1 MIYDRHIDKTE
12 EELCK
17 LRDVYSHNDVD
28 RFIDGLEAGR
38 INNEEKVVEFTN
50 YIRVSDGLTQLE
62 YSRLKQL
69 VNEGFIE
76 KFATNYNKRYS
87 TCHLLMNKMRSS
99 VSRGVK
105 MLERLCEKKHSF
117 KGGRHKPKVIDSS
130 KIGNSPY
137 TVSMWGLEQHKE
149 SVHILYNEICSYKNN
164 INKCIDLCLYVI
176 QQVDDIR
183 KDPETA
189 HEIFL
194 KNRKE
199 VLLNNRSVIKRFISM
214 NAEMENDLM
223 EKVEA
228 WKQEKKSME
237 EICAKLYHALDE
249 NEYSDWVISEE
260 VMAARRDGITNEERA
275 IWGNNKQQV
284 MRCRTAYQ
292 HIDELQPG
300 GQKDRIGGEFV
311 AMLYKWSNTQPNRGM
326 EYWLTYFTEFYKKSG
341 GKLTPVKKG
350 AVKRCLSKIATE
362 DISKQEVEEFNLKMD
377 NLVKKYMDSAAG
389 EGDDIKLA
397 VNF

>member
-12 EELCK
+12 EELCE
-17 LRDVYSHNDVD
+17 LRDVYSNNDVD
-28 RFIDGLEAGR
+28 RFIDGLEAGK
-38 INNEEKVVEFTN
+38 IVNEEKVITFTN
-50 YIRVSDGLTQLE
+50 YIRNSDGLTQLE

-76 KFATNYNKRYS
+76 KFATNYNKRFS
-87 TCHLLMNKMRSS
+87 TCHMLMNKMKSS
-99 VSRGVK
+99 VSRGLR
-105 MLERLCEKKHSF
+105 MLERLCEKKHSRAG
-117 KGGRHKPKVIDSS
+117 KRYKHKVVSSS
-130 KIGNSPY
+130 KIGKCAYTTSLWGFEPY
-137 TVSMWGLEQHKE
+137 RE
-149 SVHILYNEICSYKNN
+149 SVQTLYNEIRIYKGHL
-164 INKCIDLCLYVI
+164 KECIELCLTIIERVKYV
-176 QQVDDIR
+176 
-183 KDPETA
+183 KEHPEDA
-189 HEIFL
+189 HEKHL

-377 NLVKKYMDSAAG
+377 NHVKKYMDSAAG